1 LAIRFHKNLLEFRL
15 SPFGEVAIQRPLDP
29 ETTFVDVYFVPKR
42 AIDPDPEL
50 TLLAQCVANQTT
62 EPEEQELLMQL
73 SPLYLEQLETARSE
87 GEVRGELKGRQEL
100 VLRLLDYQIPGAS
113 AAVEATIRTL
123 SAAQLDT
130 FGEALLGFQS
140 ADDLRAWLAENA

>member
-1 LAIRFHKNLLEFRL
+1 MAEIAALPPDYPYRQGLWDLLVSYRIEL
-15 SPFGEVAIQRPLDP
+15 S
-29 ETTFVDVYFVPKR
+29 
-42 AIDPDPEL
+42 
-50 TLLAQCVANQTT
+50 ANQTT

-87 GEVRGELKGRQEL
+87 GEAQGEARGEARGELKGRQEL
-100 VLRLLDYQIPGAS
+100 VLRLLNRQIPGSA